1 MSRGQWLAQLPLEKR
16 REFASKG
23 GRIAHLKGL
32 AHEWTR
38 KEASLAS
45 LKGWGKLVVVVVSED
60 KELIPEKN

>member
-1 MSRGQWLAQLPLEKR
+1 MSRGQWLAQLPPEKR

-23 GRIAHLKGL
+23 GRIAHLRGL
-32 AHEWTR
+32 AHEWSQ

-60 KELIPEKN
+60 KELISKEN